1 MAIRVFLVDE
11 QELVLEGLLSLF
23 QSCGDIGLIGH
34 AFDALDALPQITS
47 VAPDVVI
54 VDIAASGSGGLA
66 LVRQITERQ
75 PTSRVLILSALTDS
89 RGLYQSLKAGA
100 RGYVLKGADCA
111 EIVQA
116 IRTVHEGYPYISP
129 RLLEGVIR
137 GFLIGYEK
145 AGGEDILRELS
156 PRERDIF
163 FLAVNGRSNAEMA
176 QVLSLSP
183 KTIEVYRSSMM
194 RKLHVRD
201 LPALVKLGIQ
211 HGLIAVDEPAL

>member
-11 QELVLEGLLSLF
+11 HELVLEGLLSLF
-23 QSCGDIGLIGH
+23 QHCGDIHLIGH
-34 AFDALDALPQITS
+34 AFDALHALPQITS

-54 VDIAASGSGGLA
+54 VDIAASASGGLA
-66 LVRQITERQ
+66 LVRQVTERL
-75 PTSRVLILSALTDS
+75 PTTRVLILSILTDT

-100 RGYVLKGADCA
+100 RGYVPKGADCA

-116 IRTVHEGYPYISP
+116 IRTIHEGYPYISP
-129 RLLEGVIR
+129 PLLEDVIR
-137 GFLIGYEK
+137 GFLSGYEE
-145 AGGEDILRELS
+145 AGGADILRDLS
-156 PRERDIF
+156 ARERDIF
-163 FLAVNGRSNAEMA
+163 FLAINGKSNTEMA
-176 QVLSLSP
+176 QLLNLSP

-211 HGLIAVDEPAL
+211 HGLIAVEKPTF